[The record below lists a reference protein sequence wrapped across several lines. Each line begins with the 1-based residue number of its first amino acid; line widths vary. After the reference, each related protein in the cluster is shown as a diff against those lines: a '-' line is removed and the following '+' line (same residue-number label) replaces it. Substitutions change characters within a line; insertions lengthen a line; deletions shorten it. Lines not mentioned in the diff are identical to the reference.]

1 MHVDVRRSMAVGVAL
16 SLLSACGGAARE
28 IPQAGPST
36 SSVAQAA
43 SAPAPRPP
51 APAVVFPSEPIE
63 PVAAPFPVPQFVR
76 PQFPAAVFDIRDFG
90 AVADGKTKNTDAIR
104 QAIEKAAASGGGS
117 VLVPPGRWLT
127 GPIKLKSNIN
137 LYVATD
143 AELLFS
149 QDFTDYLPPVF
160 TRWEGTEMLGYSP
173 LIYAKD
179 CENVAITGG
188 GKLNGQ
194 GEAWFPWK
202 KSRVA
207 AEQLYDLAAAGV
219 PPEKRVF
226 ATEGTLRPSF
236 IQTVSCKNVLIEGVT
251 ITSGPFWTIHPVY
264 SENVIIRRVHV
275 ETEGPNTD
283 GCDPDS
289 SKNVLIED
297 SFFSTGDDCVVIKS
311 GLNED
316 GWRVGK
322 PSENIIVRRLHGEK
336 GHGGVVVG
344 SEMSGGVKNVWV
356 TDCEFKGTDRGL
368 RIKAMRGRGGT
379 VENVYYENVKHE
391 DLRLMAVEMT
401 TFYNSSNV
409 KPKTEKPPTIRGVHV
424 KNITTHGAAQA
435 VDIVGLPELPISD
448 VTFDNVDIA
457 SQTGVR
463 CIDCKGV
470 RFSHTKITP
479 QTGLPFQLDNAKDVS
494 FDQSC
499 TGAPSTCIERVGR
512 ASTELHNDG
521 KIIPDRALPLHPKPA
536 SAAAQ

>member
-1 MHVDVRRSMAVGVAL
+1 MPKA
-16 SLLSACGGAARE
+16 AARGVHT
-28 IPQAGPST
+28 PAPGQAPRRFTGRSV
-36 SSVAQAA
+36 VAQTVGEYFAHA
-43 SAPAPRPP
+43 DGQRTTARAPA
-51 APAVVFPSEPIE
+51 APVVFPSEPIE
-63 PVAAPFPVPQFVR
+63 AVAAPFPVPQFVR
-76 PQFPAAVFDIRDFG
+76 PKFPAAVFDIRDFG
-90 AVADGKTKNTDAIR
+90 ALADAKTKNTDAIR
-104 QAIEKAAASGGGS
+104 RAIEKATAVGGGT

-127 GPIKLKSNIN
+127 GPIKLQSNIN
-137 LYVATD
+137 LYVAEG
-143 AELLFS
+143 AEILFS
-149 QDFTDYLPPVF
+149 QEFADYLPPVF
-160 TRWEGTEMLGYSP
+160 TRWEGTEMYGYSP

-179 CENVAITGG
+179 CENVAITGS
-188 GKLNGQ
+188 GKLTGQ

-207 AEQLYDLAAAGV
+207 AQQLYDLASAGV
-219 PPEKRVF
+219 PPEKRIF

-236 IQTVSCKNVLIEGVT
+236 IETVSCKNVLIEGVT

-275 ETEGPNTD
+275 QTEGPNTD

-336 GHGGVVVG
+336 GHGGVVIG

-356 TDCEFKGTDRGL
+356 TDSEFKGTDRGL
-368 RIKAMRGRGGT
+368 RIKSMRGRGGT
-379 VENVYYENVKHE
+379 IENVYYENVKHE

-409 KPKTEKPPTIRGVHV
+409 KPKSDKPPTIRGVHV

-435 VDIVGLPELPISD
+435 IDIVGLPEIPISD

-457 SQTGVR
+457 SQLGVR

-470 RFSHTKITP
+470 RFSHTLITP
-479 QTGLPFQLDNAKDVS
+479 QSGAPFQLDNARS
-494 FDQSC
+494 IAFDETC
-499 TGAPSTCIERVGR
+499 TGAPSACIERVGR
-512 ASTELHNDG
+512 ASTELRIDG
-521 KIIPDRALPLHPKPA
+521 KLVPASALPLHPKPVSA
-536 SAAAQ
+536 SPP